1 MSDNNLFFNSEEIR
15 DLPLRTEFITG
26 PAGPT
31 GNQGAAGAGV
41 TIGGITGQVLA
52 KRSTANY
59 DTEWVNQSASVAVTW
74 GAITGTLSNQ
84 TDLQNVLNAKAPS
97 TGISPSAISGT
108 AVITTDARLSD
119 SRSPNGSAT
128 GDLSGTYPAPSVAK
142 LQGYSVSAT
151 SPSIGQILQW
161 GGDSWLPAAVPNG
174 GSGGGGLV
182 YFLNFQNTTGI
193 SPTTG
198 LPTTPF
204 SPSQL
209 GRAYN
214 IGSGSVTSDPLINGS
229 YSFVCGFVTIVGEP
243 NITTIPAG
251 LWDFNIWADVSS
263 ASGNHT
269 QFQFRVFKYNST
281 TGVYTSLANSDA
293 IFIYEPAT
301 IAQYIG
307 NVTMPQT
314 TILATDRIYIEIW
327 AQKNVSG
334 ARTVSFYFDSLHPS
348 HIHTTIPS
356 VSGTGVVKVVNG
368 VFQTPANLIFD
379 SDVDAAAAIAQSKI
393 ANLTTDLAGK
403 APSTGIS
410 PSAISGTAVITTDAR
425 LSDARM
431 PTAHASSHAVGGS
444 DPLTASAI
452 AALGLATEACIIAK
466 SGDDILAKY
475 AAAKLLT
482 PNSAAL
488 SSTNRASLI
497 ILPASYTL
505 SAQLV
510 VDGEFVDIIGLGAQT
525 QKPAVLFINNTV
537 NVTATDVRIS
547 GISVGS
553 QQFNEISAPGQIYEN
568 CIGGDNSFSPSADCY
583 GTFINCI
590 GGESSFGGLGIASGT
605 FTNCVGGASSF
616 AGDGGTASGTFINC
630 TSGSN
635 CFGGPEGIASG
646 VFVDCTGE
654 DNCFGGNGAIASGS
668 FEGCIAGVYSFGG
681 NEGTAS
687 GTFTNCIAGTYSFGG
702 TEGTASG
709 TFTNCKSEAGGS
721 FGGTDGTAS
730 GVFRNCIA
738 GDTSFG
744 LDGGISNGQF
754 YNCQSI
760 VFRSGAVLTAPTSGF
775 AVQQNCS
782 DDLGNIIDGYAT
794 S

>member
-15 DLPLRTEFITG
+15 DLPLRTEFVTG

-31 GNQGAAGAGV
+31 GSQGAAGAGI

-52 KRSTANY
+52 KKSNADY
-59 DTEWVNQSASVAVTW
+59 DTEWVNQTAFPSVTW
-74 GAITGTLSNQ
+74 GSITGTLSNQ
-84 TDLQNVLNAKAPS
+84 IDLQNVLDAKAPS

-209 GRAYN
+209 GRDYN

-281 TGVYTSLANSDA
+281 TGVYTSLANSDD
-293 IFIYEPAT
+293 IFLYEPAA

-356 VSGTGVVKVVNG
+356 VSGTGVVKVVNS

-379 SDVDAAAAIAQSKI
+379 ADVDAAAAIDVSK
-393 ANLTTDLAGK
+393 LSGVVGGTTGTTDNSILRADGTGGKTSQSSGIVIDDATTSTQNNVAITNQHAGQTNSALVLTPK
-403 APSTGIS
+403 GTGAFIIGPKPDGGAIGGAGRGIISVDLQMQRFSSTQV
-410 PSAISGTAVITTDAR
+410 ASGTASFIGGGVGN
-425 LSDARM
+425 
-431 PTAHASSHAVGGS
+431 TASGINSVVAGGNTN
-444 DPLTASAI
+444 TASA
-452 AALGLATEACIIAK
+452 TQSTV
-466 SGDDILAKY
+466 SGG
-475 AAAKLLT
+475 
-482 PNSAAL
+482 NG
-488 SSTNRASLI
+488 N
-497 ILPASYTL
+497 
-505 SAQLV
+505 
-510 VDGEFVDIIGLGAQT
+510 
-525 QKPAVLFINNTV
+525 
-537 NVTATDVRIS
+537 
-547 GISVGS
+547 
-553 QQFNEISAPGQIYEN
+553 
-568 CIGGDNSFSPSADCY
+568 
-583 GTFINCI
+583 
-590 GGESSFGGLGIASGT
+590 
-605 FTNCVGGASSF
+605 
-616 AGDGGTASGTFINC
+616 TASGIYSTAGGLQALADRNGMRAYSTGQFVSQGDAQDARFVLRCKTTTNNGVEMALNGATAYLSIPSGKIMAMTIN
-630 TSGSN
+630 
-635 CFGGPEGIASG
+635 ISG
-646 VFVDCTGE
+646 VKSDGSAVAHYVRQYAVKNVNGTSTQVYAPVTIGS
-654 DNCFGGNGAIASGS
+654 DNAVGTSIALS
-668 FEGCIAGVYSFGG
+668 V
-681 NEGTAS
+681 N
-687 GTFTNCIAGTYSFGG
+687 
-702 TEGTASG
+702 
-709 TFTNCKSEAGGS
+709 
-721 FGGTDGTAS
+721 D
-730 GVFRNCIA
+730 
-738 GDTSFG
+738 
-744 LDGGISNGQF
+744 
-754 YNCQSI
+754 
-760 VFRSGAVLTAPTSGF
+760 
-775 AVQQNCS
+775 S
-782 DDLGNIIDGYAT
+782 DDTLRILVTGIT
-794 S
+794 SETWRWVAIVDAVEIAYGT

>member
-1 MSDNNLFFNSEEIR
+1 MLAVVATSGSYSD
-15 DLPLRTEFITG
+15 
-26 PAGPT
+26 
-31 GNQGAAGAGV
+31 
-41 TIGGITGQVLA
+41 
-52 KRSTANY
+52 
-59 DTEWVNQSASVAVTW
+59 
-74 GAITGTLSNQ
+74 LSNKP
-84 TDLQNVLNAKAPS
+84 TYSDVGAAPS

-128 GDLSGTYPAPSVAK
+128 GDLGGTYPAPSVAK

-161 GGDSWLPAAVPNG
+161 GGSSWLPAAIPQG
-174 GSGGGGLV
+174 GSGGGGV
-182 YFLNFQNTTGI
+182 NYFFNFNEAAVAPI
-193 SPTTG
+193 TG
-198 LPTTPF
+198 LPT
-204 SPSQL
+204 SPQSAVRLSRLATITQSAITSAHL
-209 GRAYN
+209 SKVAYDLVA
-214 IGSGSVTSDPLINGS
+214 GFVSDPADPN
-229 YSFVCGFVTIVGEP
+229 VTQ
-243 NITTIPAG
+243 IPAG
-251 LWDFNIWADVSS
+251 LWDFNIWADSNANSSNECILRLFVYKYNGTTTTLLSESDDIYVYDPTVINQYS
-263 ASGNHT
+263 ASV
-269 QFQFRVFKYNST
+269 VFP
-281 TGVYTSLANSDA
+281 
-293 IFIYEPAT
+293 F
-301 IAQYIG
+301 
-307 NVTMPQT
+307 T
-314 TILATDRIYIEIW
+314 TILATDRIYIELRGKATTNNIHI
-327 AQKNVSG
+327 
-334 ARTVSFYFDSLHPS
+334 SLHFGNVTPS
-348 HIHTTIPS
+348 HAHTTIPS
-356 VSGTGVVKVVNG
+356 VAGTGVVKVVNG

-425 LSDARM
+425 LSDART

-452 AALGLATEACIIAK
+452 AALGLATDSYVIAK
-466 SGDDILAKY
+466 EGDDLIAKY
-475 AAAKLLT
+475 IQASALT
-482 PNSAAL
+482 PNSSAKSA
-488 SSTNRASLI
+488 TNRATLI
-497 ILPASYTL
+497 LMPGNYTF
-505 SAQLV
+505 SQYYTFDV
-510 VDGEFVDIIGLGAQT
+510 EFVDIIGLGSQT
-525 QKPAVLFINNTV
+525 KKPSVIIQGTFDVEGDTYFHLTFNANDMRVSGLSFLEQAFYNAGNKPLQIFQNCTGGDYCFGLNVNLSGTFI
-537 NVTATDVRIS
+537 D
-547 GISVGS
+547 
-553 QQFNEISAPGQIYEN
+553 
-568 CIGGDNSFSPSADCY
+568 CIGGVQSFGSGGGGNAS
-583 GTFINCI
+583 GTFINCVAGYGGFGG
-590 GGESSFGGLGIASGT
+590 GGEVASGT
-605 FTNCVGGASSF
+605 FTNCTGGSYAFGGEGNATGTFTNCVAGFGGF
-616 AGDGGTASGTFINC
+616 AGVG
-630 TSGSN
+630 
-635 CFGGPEGIASG
+635 GIASG

-687 GTFTNCIAGTYSFGG
+687 GTFTNCIAGIYSFGG

-738 GDTSFG
+738 GDASFG